1 MTTIRLYPI
10 PALRDALSP
19 ILLAAAL
26 FLTPALSACAANPP
40 PATPTPRPAPPSPST
55 TPTTPPPS
63 AAIADRPFAG
73 LWITRF
79 DYKTP
84 DDIRTAIDRAADTG
98 FTDVLFQVRG
108 QADAYYRSALEP
120 WGEELFKGLPP
131 NTSDPGFDPLAVAVE
146 RSRQR
151 GLRIHA
157 WVNIMPLWKGTTPP
171 RDPRHPYHTRSEWR
185 LRDAANKSQPLNDHY
200 VIVNPLIP
208 SVHDHIV
215 AVCRDIVMRYPIDG
229 LHMDYVR
236 FVSDS
241 MKDPA
246 VYPGDA
252 RSIALFEE
260 ATGKKFA
267 TPEGKAAMRDFKR
280 DRITDL
286 VRRLK
291 REAAGARPG
300 VEFTAAVWRRPDLAR
315 DTYLQDAAL
324 WLREG
329 TLDRALPM
337 IYTKDDAQFTSD
349 LAAWAAAAPPPAR
362 IAPGV
367 GIYLQAP
374 GATGPQFRTMA
385 ERKTAGFALFAYDSM
400 FETSNPLQNKSPASV
415 AERAARL
422 KGIAPEVRKYLDSA
436 RRAGP

>member
-1 MTTIRLYPI
+1 MTTTRLTPL
-10 PALRDALSP
+10 AAVRAAVAP
-19 ILLAAAL
+19 ILFAAAVL
-26 FLTPALSACAANPP
+26 LTPALSACAADQPPAAPTPPTNPP
-40 PATPTPRPAPPSPST
+40 H
-55 TPTTPPPS
+55 S
-63 AAIADRPFAG
+63 AAVADRPFAG

-84 DDIRTAIDRAADTG
+84 EDIRTAIDRAADTG

-108 QADAYYRSALEP
+108 QADAYYRSNLEP

-131 NTSDPGFDPLAVAVE
+131 NTTDPGFDPLAVAVE
-146 RSRQR
+146 RGRQR
-151 GLRIHA
+151 GIKIHA

-171 RDPRHPYHTRSEWR
+171 ADPRHPYHARPEWR
-185 LRDAANKSQPLNDHY
+185 LRDAANKPQPLNDHY

-208 SVHDHIV
+208 SVQDHIV
-215 AVCRDIVMRYPIDG
+215 AVCRDIVVRYPVDG

-246 VYPGDA
+246 VYPGDT

-260 ATGKKFA
+260 ATGRKYD
-267 TPEGKAAMRDFKR
+267 PGKPGDGRAAMRDFTR

-349 LAAWAAAAPPPAR
+349 LAAWTAAAPPPAR

-374 GATGPQFRTMA
+374 GTTGPQFRTMA

-422 KGIAPEVRKYLDSA
+422 KGIAPEVKKYIDAA
-436 RRAGP
+436 RRPAP